1 MTIRT
6 VARIAA
12 QALLAI
18 ERHAE
23 SLVANYRLKRAHR
36 ASMIERETK

>member
-1 MTIRT
+1 MTAI

-12 QALLAI
+12 HALLTI
-18 ERHAE
+18 ERHTE

-36 ASMIERETK
+36 ASMVERETT

>member
-1 MTIRT
+1 MTMRIVT
-6 VARIAA
+6 RIAA
-12 QALLAI
+12 HALLAI
-18 ERHAE
+18 ERHME